1 MTFALRNTSDLSS
14 MEEESSLFGVCVK
27 FLIFFSGLSLAEA
40 FRLATHLRP
49 FSSYIIRVPWIFRV
63 IHTPVKQWQAVKTQL
78 GLIIEPAHTWTSSSI
93 KATCQGHA
101 PSLLT
106 LPPTIRL
113 SITLF
118 LVIAIP

>member
-1 MTFALRNTSDLSS
+1 MTFALRNTSELSS
-14 MEEESSLFGVCVK
+14 MEEGSSLFGVCEIPK
-27 FLIFFSGLSLAEA
+27 FFSDLSLAEV
-40 FRLATHLRP
+40 FRLETHLRP